1 MVIAALV
8 GPLASKAA
16 FNRDAFSES
25 AAGYYLSTGKPA
37 RVRTFANCKVGC
49 IPTRWS
55 ALRISY
61 AIGDINV

>member
-37 RVRTFANCKVGC
+37 RVRTFANCQSRWYSDSMVG
-49 IPTRWS
+49 I
-55 ALRISY
+55 ADQLR
-61 AIGDINV
+61 DR